1 MKKHPLA
8 IAVAV
13 VGLALVGCDSK
24 TEQPKAAMELT
35 TIEQKVSYGLGLQWG
50 DRLSQDKSVQLDADA
65 IALGVKDAMA
75 RNESRLSDE
84 DMQDAFD
91 KLRKASEEKLAELDK
106 QAQEAG
112 KKYLEENGK
121 REGVVTTES
130 GLQYEVLEKAEG
142 EQPKPDD
149 VVKVNYKGMLT
160 DGTVFDESAKHGG
173 PIDLPLNGGVIAGWL
188 EGLQLMHVGEKAK
201 LYVPSELAY
210 GEQSPSPVI
219 PANSVLVFELEL
231 LAINQPQTLSDEVPE
246 IEVPA
251 EQ

>member
-1 MKKHPLA
+1 MKKQPLA
-8 IAVAV
+8 IAVATLSLM
-13 VGLALVGCDSK
+13 LAGCDSK
-24 TEQPKAAMELT
+24 TEPKAEAEVALT

-50 DRLSQDKSVQLDADA
+50 DRLAQDKSVQLDAEA

-75 RNESRLSDE
+75 RKESRISDP

-91 KLRKASEEKLAELDK
+91 KLRKVSEEKMAELER

-112 KKYLEENGK
+112 RKYLEENGK

-130 GLQYEVLEKAEG
+130 GLQYELLSEGKGEG
-142 EQPKPDD
+142 ENPKPED

-160 DGTVFDESAKHGG
+160 DGTVFDESSRHGG

-188 EGLQLMHVGEKAK
+188 EGLQLMKVGDKAK

-210 GEQSPSPVI
+210 GDQSPSPLI
-219 PANSVLVFELEL
+219 PAYSVLVFELEL
-231 LAINQPQTLSDEVPE
+231 LEIN
-246 IEVPA
+246 PA
-251 EQ
+251 PAADASEQ